1 MYQSSYNTCDFLLTR
16 LWYFSYTSD
25 ICCALYQTCVQLSIN
40 IYSTRVPSLYT
51 FLLLI
56 QNLHYAFV
64 QDFLFVFCCMLNKSS
79 HLFSLKTIKQNNKG
93 IPSKVFRNILIFSR
107 ENHAEFSFHFIFST
121 NHNITY
127 STSHGVFN
135 SFRLSPISA
144 NFVCCIIFFF
154 TFYMSYII

>member
-1 MYQSSYNTCDFLLTR
+1 MISYLYMYMKAWNGLKLSVYQSSYNTCDFLLAR

-25 ICCALYQTCVQLSIN
+25 VCCALYQTCVQLSIN
-40 IYSTRVPSLYT
+40 IYSTRVSSLYT

-107 ENHAEFSFHFIFST
+107 ENHAEFSFHFIFLQI
-121 NHNITY
+121 ITLHTLPHMEC
-127 STSHGVFN
+127 SIHSGLV
-135 SFRLSPISA
+135 P
-144 NFVCCIIFFF
+144 
-154 TFYMSYII
+154 